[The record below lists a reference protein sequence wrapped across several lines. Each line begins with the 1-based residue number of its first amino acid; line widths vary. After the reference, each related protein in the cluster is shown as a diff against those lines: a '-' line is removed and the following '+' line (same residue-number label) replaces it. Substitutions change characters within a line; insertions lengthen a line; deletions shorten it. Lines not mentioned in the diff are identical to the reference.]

1 MSGMF
6 TTASFIGLAPILVMS
21 IGVVVLMLQIS
32 IRRRLGYSYFITL
45 ASFVLA
51 AASTQYS
58 LQIAPL
64 QITPLL
70 RADDYALFFSLLFCL
85 GGAVTTVISR
95 DYLNLREGQN
105 EEYFLL
111 LLLSTLGAV
120 TLAYATHLA
129 SLLLGLELLGV
140 ALYALIAYPDKQTL
154 PLEAAIKYLVLSGA
168 ASAIFL
174 FGFGLIYMVSGALAY
189 SDMQAAIARIPESSQ
204 IILLTGAA
212 MVITGLGFKL
222 SVVPFHMW
230 TPDVYEGAPA
240 PVSGFLAAISK
251 TAVFAAILRWW
262 LEAGLFEYDSLLTAV
277 SVLAIASMLVGNILA
292 LMQENV
298 KRILAYSS
306 IAHIGYL
313 LIVLVACGVSPEP
326 ALAVEAACYYLVA
339 YAATTLAAFTLLGLL
354 SSGEAEAERDQL
366 SDMIGLFWR
375 QPVLSLLLSV
385 ALLSLAGIPLT
396 AGFIGKFYLFTAGV
410 DASLWML
417 LAALVIGS
425 ALSIFYYLR
434 IVYTMTRQADEGTE
448 LAGMRVTTSG
458 KLVCYSLIVAMLY
471 LGVVPGALMDYLRTI
486 L

>member
-1 MSGMF
+1 MF
-6 TTASFIGLAPILVMS
+6 TSASFIGLAPILVMS
-21 IGVVVLMLQIS
+21 IGAVLLMLQIS
-32 IRRRLGYSYFITL
+32 VRRRIGYSYAITL
-45 ASFVLA
+45 TSFVLA
-51 AASTQYS
+51 AASTQFS
-58 LQIAPL
+58 LDVAPL

-85 GGAVTTVISR
+85 GGVVTTVISR
-95 DYLNLREGQN
+95 DYLDLREGQN

-111 LLLSTLGAV
+111 LLLSTLGVV

-174 FGFGLIYMVSGALAY
+174 FGFALLYTVSGQLAY
-189 SDMQAAIARIPESSQ
+189 ADMQAAMAQVPDSAQ
-204 IILLTGAA
+204 PILLAGAA
-212 MVITGLGFKL
+212 MVVTGLGFKL
-222 SVVPFHMW
+222 SAVPFHMW

-262 LEAGLFEYDSLLTAV
+262 LEAGFFEFQPLLTAV
-277 SVLAIASMLVGNILA
+277 TVLAVASMLVGNVLA
-292 LMQENV
+292 LLQENV

-306 IAHIGYL
+306 IAHVGYL

-326 ALAVEAACYYLVA
+326 SLAIEAACYYLVA

-354 SSGEAEAERDQL
+354 SSTDPETERDQL
-366 SDMIGLFWR
+366 GDMVGLFWR
-375 QPVLSLLLSV
+375 QPGLSLLFSV

-396 AGFIGKFYLFTAGV
+396 AGFIGKFYLFSAGV
-410 DASLWML
+410 DASLWLL
-417 LAALVIGS
+417 LAVLVLGS
-425 ALSIFYYLR
+425 AISIFYYLR
-434 IVYTMTRQADEGTE
+434 IIFTMSRQADTGAETG
-448 LAGMRVTTSG
+448 AVKVTLSG
-458 KLVCYSLIVAMLY
+458 NLVLYSLILAMLY
-471 LGVVPGALMDYLRTI
+471 LGIVPGALMDYLRTI

>member
-1 MSGMF
+1 MF

-21 IGVVVLMLQIS
+21 IGAVLLMLQIS
-32 IRRRLGYSYFITL
+32 VRRRIGYSYAITL

-58 LQIAPL
+58 LQVAPL

-70 RADDYALFFSLLFCL
+70 IADEYALFFSLLFCL

-105 EEYFLL
+105 EEYYLL
-111 LLLSTLGAV
+111 LLLSVLGAV

-174 FGFGLIYMVSGALAY
+174 FGFALLYTVSGALAY
-189 SDMQAAIARIPESSQ
+189 ADMRTAFEKLPESSE
-204 IILLTGAA
+204 IIMLAGAA

-222 SVVPFHMW
+222 SAVPFHMW

-251 TAVFAAILRWW
+251 SAVFAAVLRWW
-262 LEAGLFEYDSLLTAV
+262 LEAGLFEHDALLQAV

-292 LMQENV
+292 LLQDNV
-298 KRILAYSS
+298 KRVLAYSS
-306 IAHIGYL
+306 IAHVGYL
-313 LIVLVACGVSPEP
+313 LIVLVACGVGPEP
-326 ALAVEAACYYLVA
+326 GLAVEAACYYLVA

-354 SSGEAEAERDQL
+354 SSHETETEEDQL
-366 SDMIGLFWR
+366 SDMVGLFWR
-375 QPVLSLLLSV
+375 QPGLSLLFSV

-396 AGFIGKFYLFTAGV
+396 AGFIGKFYLFAAGV

-425 ALSIFYYLR
+425 ALGIFYYLR
-434 IVYTMTRQADEGTE
+434 IVYAMSRRGEEAEAVSAPG
-448 LAGMRVTTSG
+448 VTVSG
-458 KLVCYSLIVAMLY
+458 KLVFYSLIVAMLY
-471 LGVVPGALMDYLRTI
+471 LGIVPGALMDYLRTI

>member
-1 MSGMF
+1 MF
-6 TTASFIGLAPILVMS
+6 TSASFIGLAPILVMS
-21 IGVVVLMLQIS
+21 IGAVLLMLQIS
-32 IRRRLGYSYFITL
+32 VRRRIGYSYAITL
-45 ASFVLA
+45 TSFVLA
-51 AASTQYS
+51 AASTQFS
-58 LQIAPL
+58 LDVAPL

-85 GGAVTTVISR
+85 GGVVTTVISR
-95 DYLNLREGQN
+95 DYLDLREGQN

-174 FGFGLIYMVSGALAY
+174 FGFALLYTVSGQLAY
-189 SDMQAAIARIPESSQ
+189 ADMQAAMAQVPDSAQ
-204 IILLTGAA
+204 PILLAGAA
-212 MVITGLGFKL
+212 MVVTGLGFKL
-222 SVVPFHMW
+222 SAVPFHMW

-262 LEAGLFEYDSLLTAV
+262 LEAGFFEFQPLLTAV
-277 SVLAIASMLVGNILA
+277 TVLAVASMLVGNVLA
-292 LMQENV
+292 LLQENV

-306 IAHIGYL
+306 IAHVGYL

-326 ALAVEAACYYLVA
+326 SLAIEAACYYLVA

-354 SSGEAEAERDQL
+354 SSTDPETERDQL
-366 SDMIGLFWR
+366 GDMVGLFWR
-375 QPVLSLLLSV
+375 QPGLSLLFSV

-396 AGFIGKFYLFTAGV
+396 AGFIGKFYLFSAGV
-410 DASLWML
+410 DASLWLL
-417 LAALVIGS
+417 LAVLVLGS
-425 ALSIFYYLR
+425 AISIFYYLR
-434 IVYTMTRQADEGTE
+434 IIFTMSRQADTGAETG
-448 LAGMRVTTSG
+448 AVKVTLSG
-458 KLVCYSLIVAMLY
+458 NLVLYSLILAMLY
-471 LGVVPGALMDYLRTI
+471 LGIVPGALMDYLRTI